1 MVGYELHQ
9 LLIAHGVGRALG
21 NDGLFELGC
30 FGKVVHEL
38 LLDRAAAGDVDL
50 IRVHQMVVDLF
61 EKLVNQ
67 GDFEVVRGTLV
78 RVGARTWIF
87 GMAEDGEHGSGWV
100 IADDGR
106 VVSVHPDSEPLF
118 DFV

>member
-1 MVGYELHQ
+1 MTGDELHQ
-9 LLIAHGVGRALG
+9 LVIAHRVGGALG
-21 NDGLFELGC
+21 DDGLFELGR
-30 FGKVVHEL
+30 FGEVVHEL
-38 LLDRAAAGDVDL
+38 FLNGAAAGDVDL

-61 EKLVNQ
+61 EELVDQ
-67 GDFEVVRGTLV
+67 GDFEMVRGILV
-78 RVGARTWIF
+78 RVGARTWIL
-87 GMAEDGEHGSGWV
+87 GVTEDAEHGGCGG